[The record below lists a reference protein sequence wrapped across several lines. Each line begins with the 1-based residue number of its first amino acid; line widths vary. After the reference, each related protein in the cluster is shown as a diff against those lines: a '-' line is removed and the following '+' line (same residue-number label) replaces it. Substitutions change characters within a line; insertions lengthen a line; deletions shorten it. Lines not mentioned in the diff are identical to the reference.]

1 MNKKIELNKLI
12 NSIFKLIN
20 EAKFDISKVDNTNI
34 LENEQII
41 SDPKYIK
48 TSYKDISKKKSSQER
63 KEGIDD
69 WSSLKF
75 ISSSNIKSLNTK
87 VRDHDL
93 SNIDLEKKIRDIFID
108 SLETWQ
114 KKNLKK
120 LLDNIYQDLVKE
132 NLKNK
137 LK

>member
-1 MNKKIELNKLI
+1 M
-12 NSIFKLIN
+12 
-20 EAKFDISKVDNTNI
+20 

>member
-1 MNKKIELNKLI
+1 MTYQILI
-12 NSIFKLIN
+12 L
-20 EAKFDISKVDNTNI
+20 
-34 LENEQII
+34 
-41 SDPKYIK
+41 
-48 TSYKDISKKKSSQER
+48 
-63 KEGIDD
+63 
-69 WSSLKF
+69 
-75 ISSSNIKSLNTK
+75 
-87 VRDHDL
+87 
-93 SNIDLEKKIRDIFID
+93 KKIRDIFID

>member
-20 EAKFDISKVDNTNI
+20 EAKFDISKVDNTNM

-48 TSYKDISKKKSSQER
+48 TSYKDISKKKLSQER

>member
-20 EAKFDISKVDNTNI
+20 EAKFDISKVDNTNM

-48 TSYKDISKKKSSQER
+48 TSYKDISKKKLSQER

-75 ISSSNIKSLNTK
+75 ISSSYIKSLDTK

-120 LLDNIYQDLVKE
+120 LLDKIYQDLVKE

>member
-20 EAKFDISKVDNTNI
+20 EAKFDISKVDNTNM

-48 TSYKDISKKKSSQER
+48 TSYKDISKKKLSQER

-69 WSSLKF
+69 WSSLKL

-114 KKNLKK
+114 KKYLKK
-120 LLDNIYQDLVKE
+120 LLDKIYQDLVKE